1 MSNYR
6 STFSVGGVPLD
17 QLPTRWVSDSQKLHG
32 PENVSM
38 AQVTLPGRSGELPIP
53 STRTFG
59 ASTWTLD
66 MVVTGVTYPDMM
78 KNKAA
83 LEGLLSPAS
92 SLVTITETMKD
103 NSGKGV
109 LTLSTQGYL
118 VSADQA
124 QPWNSPD
131 DGVDLHYEFR
141 IPSGVWSEPRKTV
154 SVSTGTYT
162 PADFVGGS
170 APQTDVQLKVG
181 SISPGGSIT
190 ISSSAS
196 GSAVMTYKNDSDNA
210 QSNVVINTG
219 RNEAI
224 ANGTRVSNYLLTSNR
239 GFYLGTDGKF
249 TIQGSGFSGASVTS
263 SRSWF

>member
-6 STFSVGGVPLD
+6 STFSVNGTQLD
-17 QLPTRWVSDSQKLHG
+17 QLPTRWVSDAQKLHG
-32 PENVSM
+32 PENISM

-66 MVVTGVTYPDMM
+66 MVVTG
-78 KNKAA
+78 
-83 LEGLLSPAS
+83 LLSPAS
-92 SLVTITETMKD
+92 SLVTITEHMKD

-154 SVSTGTYT
+154 SVSTGSYS
-162 PADFVGGS
+162 PDEFKGGS
-170 APQTDVQLKVG
+170 APQTDVQVRLS
-181 SISPGGSIT
+181 SIAPGGSIT

-196 GSAVMTYKNDSDNA
+196 GSAVMTYKNDSDTA
-210 QSNVVINTG
+210 QSNIVINTG

-224 ANGTRVSNYLLTSNR
+224 ANGTRVSNYLRTSHR

-249 TIQGSGFSGASVTS
+249 TIKGSGFSGASVTS